1 MTLFFLLAGMALLVL
16 GAEWLVKGASGLAAA
31 AGVSPLVIGLTVVAL
46 GTSAPEMSV
55 SVVSALQGKP
65 DLAVGNVVG
74 SNIANVLLV
83 LGVSAA
89 IMPLAVQRQLIR
101 LDVPIMISVSVL
113 VYLLVLDG
121 RLGRVEAGLLCVG
134 LVGYMAF
141 QVVLG
146 RRRDSTPK
154 VGEAAPGAGEAATK
168 EPAPAP
174 RRPWPV
180 DVGLAL
186 VGLALVGL
194 ALLVLG
200 SRWFVGSAV
209 TLARTFGLSEL
220 LIGLTLVAL
229 GTSLPEVATSIM
241 ASVKGERDIAVGN
254 VVGSN
259 LFNLL
264 GVLGLSGVVAPA
276 GLPVSSGVRGFD
288 LPVMIAVALA
298 CLPVFI
304 SDKVI
309 TRWEG
314 WHFLGYYAAYTVYIF
329 LAASHHE
336 SAPLFGG
343 VMMVFVI
350 PMTAATLGVIYFR
363 SVRDQRIR
371 DRAAR

>member
-1 MTLFFLLAGMALLVL
+1 MTLFFLVAGLALLVL

-31 AGVSPLVIGLTVVAL
+31 AGVSSLVIGLTVVAL

-55 SVVSALQGKP
+55 SVVSALHGKP

-74 SNIANVLLV
+74 SNILNVLLI
-83 LGVSAA
+83 LGVSAV

-101 LDVPIMISVSVL
+101 LDVPIMIGVSVL

-121 RLGRVEAGLLCVG
+121 MLGRLEAGLLCVG
-134 LVGYMAF
+134 LFGYMAF
-141 QVVLG
+141 QVMLG
-146 RRRDSTPK
+146 LRHEGAPAGGDPK
-154 VGEAAPGAGEAATK
+154 KGPGGAAPEGSAV
-168 EPAPAP
+168 APPP

-180 DVGLAL
+180 DVAL
-186 VGLALVGL
+186 VLVGL

-200 SRWFVGSAV
+200 SRWFVESAV
-209 TLARTFGLSEL
+209 TLARAFGMSEL

-259 LFNLL
+259 IFNLL
-264 GVLGLSGVVAPA
+264 GVLGLSGAVAPA
-276 GLPVSSGVRGFD
+276 GLPVSAGVRGFD

-298 CLPVFI
+298 CLPVFLSDRVI
-304 SDKVI
+304 S
-309 TRWEG
+309 RWEG
-314 WHFLGYYAAYTVYIF
+314 WHFLAYYAAYTVYIF

-350 PMTAATLGVIYFR
+350 PMTAVTLGVIYFR
-363 SVRDQRIR
+363 SVRDERIR
-371 DRAAR
+371 DRAAG